1 MATVSGMASWMI
13 DDECCDLSQHLTVFE
28 EEDVK
33 MIHKYFVIRLI
44 DWQRYAR
51 PRHYDVVVDGRD
63 ANQYNFQDLSCSV

>member
-1 MATVSGMASWMI
+1 MMASLMI
-13 DDECCDLSQHLTVFE
+13 QAESYDLSQHLTVFE

-51 PRHYDVVVDGRD
+51 QPHPDVVVDGRD